1 MGKRLNKVQP
11 LFPKRPAQ
19 HFANLAM
26 IENEEAV
33 GLAFVNCTTH
43 NNKDIECIRVDD
55 GADEGQCT
63 KTCNTGGLDFTLRQ
77 KI

>member
-11 LFPKRPAQ
+11 LFPKSPAQ
-19 HFANLAM
+19 HFASLAM

-33 GLAFVNCTTH
+33 RLAFVNCTTH
-43 NNKDIECIRVDD
+43 NNKYIECIRVDG

-63 KTCNTGGLDFTLRQ
+63 KKCNTGGLDFTLRQ
-77 KI
+77 KV